1 MGVDSARSNV
11 ASGSSGSRGRSRAA
25 ITKSWV
31 SKGATAGAERWR
43 PQLQPRRDSLPGKF
57 AGSRGE
63 ADDPVSWSDRTPR
76 LHVEAGVL
84 ALTGQIW
91 VVVGVMVD
99 DVPPMLT

>member
-1 MGVDSARSNV
+1 MSP
-11 ASGSSGSRGRSRAA
+11 RAA
-25 ITKSWV
+25 LAPGPIAGRDHQIVGEQGCHCRSGAV
-31 SKGATAGAERWR
+31 ATAV
-43 PQLQPRRDSLPGKF
+43 QPRRDSLPGKF

-91 VVVGVMVD
+91 VVVGIMVD
-99 DVPPMLT
+99 DVPPMLP